1 MNFHRAGHQAFAL
14 LATKLGRQSVH
25 RSRGAL
31 WKACTALL
39 YAKPVPLVKYSRRRL
54 ARAPCAFSTRKGR
67 DKSLARSARSENR
80 PNPRRARPFRPDS
93 CQAPSHIRATSKA
106 FTRPTGHRRQVLATR
121 TLGVRPPS
129 RMDTPRRLR
138 PLPNRAT
145 LLA

>member
-39 YAKPVPLVKYSRRRL
+39 YAKPVPLKILPPEACPSPLRIL
-54 ARAPCAFSTRKGR
+54 HAQGARQK
-67 DKSLARSARSENR
+67 LARSARSENR

-106 FTRPTGHRRQVLATR
+106 FTRTTGHSRQVLATR

-145 LLA
+145 LLG